1 MRIYYFG
8 PEGSFSE
15 EAALQRF
22 GRRGEYF
29 PIRETFGVFRAVKK
43 DPEAIGVVPI
53 ENSARG
59 AVYEVVDQVMRE
71 DFNRSGLSILE
82 ELSLPII
89 LSLLVNPKVLGGRG
103 KGAES
108 RAVPRFADASRKVKR
123 VYSMPIPL
131 SFCRE
136 WVQDNIPGARLVE
149 KVSTSEAAQA
159 VKRDEGGAAIANLR
173 AARIYNLKVLLPEI
187 ENLGTN
193 ITNFFVIGRKPG
205 RPTTRD
211 KTGIV
216 FSLEHRPGSLYHALG
231 VLHRNRINMTRII
244 SRPKPEKLGEYN
256 FFVEVEGNR
265 KNPKI
270 REALQKLL
278 RHTLTLTV
286 VGSYPLIKL
295 K

>member
-29 PIRETFGVFRAVKK
+29 PVRETFGVFRAVKK

-59 AVYEVVDQVMRE
+59 AVYDVVDQVMLE
-71 DFNRSGLSILE
+71 DFSRSGLSILE
-82 ELSLPII
+82 ELSLPIV
-89 LSLLVNPKVLGGRG
+89 LSLLVNPRVLGTRG
-103 KGAES
+103 KAAGG
-108 RAVPRFADASRKVKR
+108 RASPRFADASRKIQR
-123 VYSMPIPL
+123 VYSHPIQL
-131 SFCRE
+131 SFCRD
-136 WVQDNIPGARLVE
+136 WVQDNIPGAKLTE

-159 VKRDEGGAAIANLR
+159 AQRDEGGAAIANLR
-173 AARIYNLKVLLPEI
+173 AARIYKLKVLLPEI

-205 RPTTRD
+205 RPTSKD

-231 VLHRNRINMTRII
+231 VLHRNKINMTRII
-244 SRPKPEKLGEYN
+244 SRPKPQMIGEYN
-256 FFVEVEGNR
+256 FFVEVEGHR

-270 REALQKLL
+270 KEALQKLL

>member
-43 DPEAIGVVPI
+43 DPQAIGVVPI

-59 AVYEVVDQVMRE
+59 AVYEVVDQVMLD
-71 DFNRSGLSILE
+71 DFSQSGLSILE
-82 ELSLPII
+82 ELSLPIV
-89 LSLLVNPKVLGGRG
+89 LSLLVNPRIPRTQGRG
-103 KGAES
+103 AGNRTS
-108 RAVPRFADASRKVKR
+108 PRFAEASRKIKR
-123 VYSMPIPL
+123 VYSNPIPL
-131 SFCRE
+131 SFCRD
-136 WVQDNIPGARLVE
+136 WVQDNIPGAKLTE

-159 VKRDEGGAAIANLR
+159 AQRDEGGAAIANLR

-193 ITNFFVIGRKPG
+193 ITNFLVIGRKPG
-205 RPTTRD
+205 RPTAKD

-216 FSLEHRPGSLYHALG
+216 FSLEHRPGSLYRALG
-231 VLHRNRINMTRII
+231 VLHRNKINMTKII
-244 SRPKPEKLGEYN
+244 SRPKPQMIGEYN
-256 FFVEVEGNR
+256 FFVEVEGHRN
-265 KNPKI
+265 NPRIK
-270 REALQKLL
+270 EALRRLL

-286 VGSYPLIKL
+286 AGSYPLIKL

>member
-29 PIRETFGVFRAVKK
+29 PIRETFGVFRAVTK
-43 DPEAIGVVPI
+43 DPQAIGVVPI

-71 DFNRSGLSILE
+71 DFSRSGLSILE
-82 ELSLPII
+82 ELSLPIV
-89 LSLLVNPKVLGGRG
+89 LSLLVNPKVLGTQG
-103 KGAES
+103 KGAGT
-108 RAVPRFADASRKVKR
+108 RAFPRFAEASRKIKR
-123 VYSMPIPL
+123 VYSNPIPL
-131 SFCRE
+131 SFCRD
-136 WVQDNIPGARLVE
+136 WVQDNIPGAKLTE
-149 KVSTSEAAQA
+149 KVSTSEAARAASADAQ
-159 VKRDEGGAAIANLR
+159 GAAIANLR
-173 AARIYNLKVLLPEI
+173 AARIYSLKVLLPQI

-193 ITNFFVIGRKPG
+193 ITNFFVIGRNP
-205 RPTTRD
+205 
-211 KTGIV
+211 
-216 FSLEHRPGSLYHALG
+216 
-231 VLHRNRINMTRII
+231 
-244 SRPKPEKLGEYN
+244 SRPKPQMVGEYN
-256 FFVEVEGNR
+256 FFVEVEGHR

-270 REALQKLL
+270 KEALQKLL